1 MEKDKK
7 TYGALIGSIII
18 IVILIIGGIYVWQT
32 KVKEMKLEQQRIQ
45 MQADAINAAYLNE
58 IKTLEQNVKNTDTT
72 IDVNADNIK

>member
-32 KVKEMKLEQQRIQ
+32 KIKEMKLEQQRIQ